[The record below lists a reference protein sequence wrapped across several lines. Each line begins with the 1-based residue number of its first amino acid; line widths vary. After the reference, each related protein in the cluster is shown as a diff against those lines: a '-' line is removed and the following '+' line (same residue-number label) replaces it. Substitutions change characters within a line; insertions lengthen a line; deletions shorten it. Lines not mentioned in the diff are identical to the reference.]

1 MLEAGDRFLDVNSQR
16 RELVQ
21 GLVRPFIERVGD
33 LVEFVLAVKDGS
45 VPFLKSPLV
54 FLLLIGSDSKV

>member
-21 GLVRPFIERVGD
+21 SLVRQRVGD
-33 LVEFVLAVKDGS
+33 LVEFFLAVKDGAA
-45 VPFLKSPLV
+45 PFLKRPLV
-54 FLLLIGSDSKV
+54 FLLPIGSDSKV